1 MRILILEDNIADAD
15 LCKRGITGAISG
27 SVVDLAPNIAEARR
41 LLDSGNNYDLAL
53 LDVNLPDGNG
63 LELLTEIRE
72 KELNTA
78 VIIFTDQG
86 NEDLA
91 VGALKAGADDYVA
104 KRYGYIAELPKV
116 IELAV
121 SNYRQS
127 QKQKAEIINILYI
140 EHNTIDVDLTLR
152 YLRKYAPN
160 VRIKVFPTAEDA
172 LKTLPDNVTRKCSG
186 DFHLI
191 LMDYRLPGMN
201 AMDFIKIVRQE
212 RMMGIPIIIVTGQ
225 GDEEIA
231 VETLKLGANNYII
244 KDDNYLSRL
253 PLLIKSAYQQCELIK
268 RQSELKASE
277 SKYRLLAENSGD
289 VIFTLN
295 KKLQLTYSSP
305 AVKKLRGYDPEEIL
319 LQKISDILTP
329 ESNAAAMKVI
339 NELFTHFNERREEL
353 PAERVL
359 ELEIIR
365 KDGSTVW
372 AEVKASLNFD
382 DEGKIIGIVGVSRDI
397 SERRAATEELRK
409 LSRAVEQSHESIFIT
424 NTNGDI
430 EFCNPA
436 VSDVTGYSK
445 EEIIGSNPRIF
456 KSGHHSKEDYKLM
469 WDTITSGSI
478 WQGEFLN
485 KKKNGELYWEST
497 SITPVANISGKVSHY
512 LAIKK
517 DITEQKRMLAELVE
531 AKEKAQES
539 DRLKTAFLA
548 NMSHEIRTPMNG
560 IMGFAELL
568 KEHDLSVE
576 EQQHYINIIEKSGNR
591 MLSIINDLI
600 NISKIE
606 AGLMEVNIQEV
617 NINDLLRYV
626 YDFFK
631 AEIDGKGVRFSIS
644 SLLPAEY
651 SIIKTDRDKVEAI
664 LSNLINNASKFCSRG
679 SIEFGCRLLG
689 KDGSSRLEFFVKD
702 TGIGIPKARQNQ
714 IFERFIQADITD
726 RMAYQGAGLGLSIS
740 KAYVELLGGVI
751 YVESEEGRGS
761 NFYFNLGSL

>member
-1 MRILILEDNIADAD
+1 MAVLLIWPLK
-15 LCKRGITGAISG
+15 LQLQVK
-27 SVVDLAPNIAEARR
+27 
-41 LLDSGNNYDLAL
+41 LLDSGNVYDLAL

-86 NEDLA
+86 NEELA

-104 KRYGYIAELPKV
+104 KRSNYISELPRV

-121 SNYRQS
+121 SSFRQS
-127 QKQKAEIINILYI
+127 QKQKAEIINVLYI

-160 VRIKVFPTAEDA
+160 VRITIFPTAEDA
-172 LKTLPDNVTRKCSG
+172 LKILPDNVTKKCSS
-186 DFHLI
+186 DFHLL

-201 AMDFIKIVRQE
+201 ALDFIKIVRQE
-212 RMMGIPIIIVTGQ
+212 RMMEIPIIIVTGQ

-253 PLLIKSAYQQCELIK
+253 PLLIKGAYQQCELIK
-268 RQSELKASE
+268 RQEELKASE

-295 KKLQLTYSSP
+295 KRLQFTYSSP
-305 AVKKLRGYDPEEIL
+305 AVKQLRGYDSEEVL
-319 LQKISDILTP
+319 SQKISDILTP
-329 ESNAAAMKVI
+329 ESNTTAMAVM
-339 NELFTHFNERREEL
+339 NEYFKHFNDSTADF
-353 PAERVL
+353 PPERVL
-359 ELEIIR
+359 ELEIVR

-372 AEVKASLNFD
+372 AEVKTSLNFD
-382 DEGKIIGIVGVSRDI
+382 DDGQIIGIIGVSRDI

-424 NTNGDI
+424 NINGDI

-436 VSDVTGYSK
+436 VSEVTGYSR

-456 KSGHHSKEDYKLM
+456 KSGHHTKDDYKII
-469 WDTITSGSI
+469 WDTIASGFI

-497 SITPVANISGKVSHY
+497 SITPVANISGKISHY

-517 DITEQKRMLAELVE
+517 DITEQKRMLAELID

-576 EQQHYINIIEKSGNR
+576 EQQHYIGIIEKSGTR

-617 NINDLLRYV
+617 NINDLLKYV
-626 YDFFK
+626 YDFFE
-631 AEIDGKGVRFSIS
+631 ADIEGKGIRFSIS
-644 SLLPAEY
+644 GMLPPEC
-651 SIIKTDRDKVEAI
+651 SVIKTDRDKVDAI
-664 LSNLINNASKFCSRG
+664 LSNLINNASKFCNQG
-679 SIEFGCRLLG
+679 SIEFGCRLLNVNC
-689 KDGSSRLEFFVKD
+689 SSMLEFYVKD

-740 KAYVELLGGVI
+740 KAYVELLGGNI
-751 YVESEEGRGS
+751 KVESEEGQGS
-761 NFYFNLGSL
+761 IFYFSLGFL